1 MKKNV
6 LILFGL
12 ITTLGLQGQI
22 VKTQIGATRY
32 DLQTNSSIERRVA
45 VDPTTGHVI
54 VCYTGS
60 SDLDDGA
67 GAFASRGTGYAYW
80 NTTNWKDAQNN
91 TLTPPVTSR
100 PPKPESTNDRT
111 GWPSIIMLAG
121 GAEAFVAHR
130 ASSNAGNGLVFGKR
144 NSGGTGSWNLTSA
157 SIDDVTWPRMAANSG
172 DSIVLITSTLN
183 GTLFNMKGGVAFK
196 RSFDGGKTW
205 TPDSSKGFDSIPGIN
220 ENVYGGAT
228 CAINGDEYSLDVRG
242 KMIAILTGGL
252 DVTLYKSV
260 DFGTTWT
267 KTTLIVGDNVSGSA
281 QSFDDRS
288 GGDYSVLIDNNDK
301 VHCFWGRNYND
312 GASII
317 TQNAGI
323 MYWSENMPAA
333 SKPTLLTKTFYLKD
347 GIHSLTN
354 VPRWT
359 AIRRNNGGDE
369 QRSYNKNHVSHP
381 SSGID
386 ASGNIYLSFMR
397 LRGVSDTN
405 RYVAGK
411 QRDAAGMILNDVYLL
426 KSTDGGT
433 TWIGP
438 LNVSNSD
445 SMESAYP
452 SIARHVGS
460 DVHMVYQEDTLYG
473 FCISNT
479 AVSHAGVATNNKL
492 IYAKIPVA
500 DIVTPTDITPPLLQ
514 RSDSFQTRFPT
525 GSLRFV
531 QGCNK
536 EINSSLTLT
545 NWKSFVETYIATA
558 FDNVTTSGLLILDT
572 PSGIKLNIAG
582 TYPLI
587 IYARDAAGNI
597 SDNWNKIPLTSG
609 DTAFYD
615 KIILSVIV
623 DPSTGSVPT
632 LTFDPPYETKA
643 KRTVY
648 LYLGT
653 PFSIPGGVTAKSGNP
668 CGGGTLSPVAP
679 TASSID
685 VNTIGEYNLVWTV
698 TEGSSTI
705 KDTIKVFVGTEPNP
719 SVSEETVN
727 TATKKLNA
735 KGEESDTMT
744 FAKTTY
750 QWKYKIGSTAAQ
762 NFGSATTRNL
772 VNYTIA
778 PSVTKF
784 DSICLE
790 VSNLYNSAP
799 HNKAKKITCNA
810 LKYTLSITNI
820 SASNLKV
827 EIYPNPNNGVFYIKV
842 NNPMTQREAKV
853 NIHDNLGKTVLS
865 EVVKL
870 NSSGVI
876 TMQNDNLAKGTYLI
890 TTEIGNRSS
899 TDLIEIK

>member
-6 LILFGL
+6 LILFSL
-12 ITTLGLQGQI
+12 IITIGVQSQI
-22 VKTQIGATRY
+22 TRTQVGGTRY
-32 DLQTNSSIERRVA
+32 DLQTNNSIERRVV
-45 VDPTTGHVI
+45 VDPTNGNVI

-60 SDLDDGA
+60 SEQEDGT
-67 GAFASRGTGYAYW
+67 GVFASRGTGYAFW
-80 NTTNWKDAQNN
+80 NGTNWKDAANN
-91 TLTPPVTSR
+91 TLTPPVTTR

-111 GWPSIIMLAG
+111 GWPSPIMMPG

-130 ASSNAGNGLVFGKR
+130 ASSNAGNGLVFGRR
-144 NSGGTGSWNLTSA
+144 NTAGTGAWSMTSA
-157 SIDDVTWPRMAANSG
+157 SIDQVTWPRMANSG
-172 DSIVLITSTLN
+172 DSIVIITSTLD
-183 GTLFNMKGGVAFK
+183 GLLFNMKGGLGFK
-196 RSFDGGKTW
+196 RSFDGGKSW

-228 CAINGDEYSLDVRG
+228 NTIGGDEYSLDVKG
-242 KMIAILTGGL
+242 PMIAILTGGV
-252 DVTLYKSV
+252 DVTLFKST
-260 DFGTTWT
+260 DFGNTWT
-267 KTTLIVGDNVSGSA
+267 KTTIIAGDNINLTSN
-281 QSFDDRS
+281 SFDNRS
-288 GGDYSVLIDNNDK
+288 GGDYSVLIDNNNK

-323 MYWSENMPAA
+323 MYWSENM
-333 SKPTLLTKTFYLKD
+333 SSGTKPMLLTKSFYLKD

-359 AIRRNNGGDE
+359 AIRRNNGADE

-386 ASGNIYLSFMR
+386 ASGTIYLSFMR
-397 LRGVSDTN
+397 LRGVSDTI
-405 RYVAGK
+405 RYLAGK
-411 QRDAAGMILNDVYLL
+411 QRDASGMILNDVYLL
-426 KSTDGGT
+426 KSTDGGS

-452 SIARHVGS
+452 SIARHV
-460 DVHMVYQEDTLYG
+460 DNNVHMVYQEDSLYG
-473 FCISNT
+473 YCISNT
-479 AVSHAGVATNNKL
+479 AVSHAGIATNNRI

-514 RSDSFQTRFPT
+514 RSDSFQTRFPSGT
-525 GSLRFV
+525 LSFV

-536 EINSSLTLT
+536 EVNSSLTLT
-545 NWKSFVETYIATA
+545 SWKAFVESYIASA
-558 FDNVTTSGLLILDT
+558 FDNVTTSGLI
-572 PSGIKLNIAG
+572 NIDSSSINMNAPG
-582 TYPLI
+582 TYSLI
-587 IYARDAAGNI
+587 VTAKDAAGNV
-597 SDNWNKIPLTSG
+597 SDNWNKIPIVGG

-615 KIILSVIV
+615 KIIVGV
-623 DPSTGSVPT
+623 VVTPATGTVPT

-653 PFSIPGGVTAKSGNP
+653 AFSIPGGVTAKSGNP

-685 VNTIGEYNLVWTV
+685 VNTIGEYNLAWTV
-698 TEGSSTI
+698 TEGSTTVR
-705 KDTIKVFVGTEPNP
+705 DTIKVYVGTEPNP
-719 SVSEETVN
+719 TISEEAVN
-727 TATKKLNA
+727 ATTKKLNA

-750 QWKYKIGSTAAQ
+750 QWKYKIGSQSAQ

-772 VNYTIA
+772 VNYSIP

-784 DSICLE
+784 DEICLE
-790 VSNLYNSAP
+790 VSNLYNSGSF
-799 HNKAKKITCNA
+799 NKPKKIICKE
-810 LKYTLSITNI
+810 LKYTVSIKNI
-820 SASNLKV
+820 SATNLKV
-827 EIYPNPNNGVFYIKV
+827 EIYPNPNNGAFYIKV
-842 NNPMTQREAKV
+842 NNPLSHREAKV
-853 NIHDNLGKTVLS
+853 KIYDNLGKVVLS
-865 EVVKL
+865 EVIKM

-876 TMQNDNLAKGTYLI
+876 PMQNDNLAKGTYFM
-890 TTEIGNRSS
+890 TTEIGNRTSS
-899 TDLIEIK
+899 DLLEIK